1 MRSVSAWIVSLSLL
15 AACSSTDFPRGSVG
29 ITRDRKAIA
38 GCRLLGEVTS
48 RGGNKDLKRRALRL
62 GGNAVYIFS
71 ESVSA
76 GGGGVTEASAIVY
89 LCPSR

>member
-1 MRSVSAWIVSLSLL
+1 MRSVATWIGLL
-15 AACSSTDFPRGSVG
+15 LLLGACSSTDFARRGVRV
-29 ITRDRKAIA
+29 TRDPKAIE

-48 RGGNKDLKRRALRL
+48 RGGNRDLKRQALGL
-62 GGNAVYIFS
+62 GGNAVYVFS

-76 GGGGVTEASAIVY
+76 GGSVGELSAIVY